1 MVPKLSAG
9 SLFTLTVFLTD
20 RPHFNA
26 DLAMSCS
33 VGDSHSEAAAALM
46 ACCLF
51 GNGG

>member
-20 RPHFNA
+20 RPLFNA

-33 VGDSHSEAAAALM
+33 VGDSEAAAALM
-46 ACCLF
+46 ASCL
-51 GNGG
+51 